1 MAGLTSPEPTKPD
14 PPGAV
19 LWFVRRLESAG
30 YETWAVGGAVRDS
43 LLGTP
48 SDDWD
53 LATRATPAEVQ
64 RLFRRTI
71 PIGVDHGTVGVLSGD
86 GVLYEV
92 TTFRRDIETTGRHAV
107 VEFAETLEEDLAR
120 RDFTINAIAWHPLR
134 EVLRDPFEGRADLTR
149 GLLRTVGSP
158 SERFAED
165 YLRILRALRFAGTYQ
180 LVIEADTW
188 RALTAAVEH
197 TKELSPERLR
207 EELERVL
214 GGETQPSRS
223 LSLYAASG
231 VLAVLFPELDGVVG
245 RVRGHAGDWYAHS
258 LRVIDMLP
266 SHRTALRWAALF
278 QATGEIPGSMGAGE
292 EGREE
297 GERALLRTAAV
308 LERLRSSNAMIRR
321 VAELARWIARA
332 PDPDAS
338 DETLRRWLSASGRPA
353 LTSLLRI
360 WIACVRSD
368 ESVAAAD
375 PASGGPDGLRRS
387 ELLRLYRRLRA
398 ISRSGAPLDVK
409 ELSISGRE
417 LIQMGYSPGP
427 EFGELLDHLLDRTLE
442 DPRLNTTGLLS
453 EEARQWMAEK
463 ERSHS

>member
-1 MAGLTSPEPTKPD
+1 MAGLTSTEPTDPD

-19 LWFVRRLESAG
+19 LWIARKLESAG
-30 YETWAVGGAVRDS
+30 YETWTVGGAVRDS

-107 VEFAETLEEDLAR
+107 VEFAETLDEDLAR

-134 EVLRDPFEGRADLTR
+134 EVLRDPFGGRADLKR

-245 RVRGHAGDWYAHS
+245 RVRGPTGDWYAHS

-266 SHRTALRWAALF
+266 SSRSTLRWAALF
-278 QATGEIPGSMGAGE
+278 QATGEMPESMGAGE

-338 DETLRRWLSASGRPA
+338 DETLRRWLAASGRPA
-353 LTSLLRI
+353 LTPLLRI

-368 ESVAAAD
+368 ESMASAD
-375 PASGGPDGLRRS
+375 PAPGGRDGLTRS
-387 ELLRLYRRLRA
+387 DLLRLYRRLRS
-398 ISRSGAPLDVK
+398 ISRSSAPLDVK

-442 DPRLNTTGLLS
+442 DPRLNTIGLLS
-453 EEARQWMAEK
+453 EEARQWMSER
-463 ERSHS
+463 ERSHP